1 MVGIMKA
8 PSSVH
13 NDCKKDYIDERYQQF
28 SVPRKR
34 AGSDLDRLP
43 KAPPSSVHGSCI
55 SDYINEKSNVGR
67 TKYSVNKKNKNGDTN
82 ATHRIM
88 RRPLET
94 DTPPIT
100 DTVIINTSD
109 IDRIKKKA
117 IILTPEVLQKMKKE
131 KDDEQDRKNAIAN
144 QRKALMLK
152 LEAERKKKSGPMS
165 DTEVLKRQNDAM
177 ILEEAVKAFEERLD
191 DVKEMNKICTY
202 SRCVTVRDGQK
213 NDKINKYNAEKEENM
228 RHHYIM
234 EAARKKLI
242 AYYDD
247 IEEKKKVERYAG
259 AVVIRQQIAFNE
271 LQRQIADEVKIQE
284 GLKIKREIQRRNEE
298 ELKKLEAK
306 RLAGI
311 AMMKNMVKENEMA
324 EEARKEEAH
333 EREWREK
340 EHAEAEKLRLMNEEL
355 AFAREQQKNMKMKTL
370 ADLAL
375 TEQINYYKILKLQR
389 EGLEKAKLEEERQH
403 QTRIKNR
410 DEILAQIQKKEEL
423 RKLALRE
430 KFAEGERLKQQMRVE
445 KLRLEQIKERK
456 LNELDRDGV
465 PAKYKVDLIKKKVGL
480 C

>member
-259 AVVIRQQIAFNE
+259 AVVIRQQIAVF
-271 LQRQIADEVKIQE
+271 I
-284 GLKIKREIQRRNEE
+284 
-298 ELKKLEAK
+298 
-306 RLAGI
+306 
-311 AMMKNMVKENEMA
+311 
-324 EEARKEEAH
+324 
-333 EREWREK
+333 
-340 EHAEAEKLRLMNEEL
+340 
-355 AFAREQQKNMKMKTL
+355 
-370 ADLAL
+370 L
-375 TEQINYYKILKLQR
+375 TCI
-389 EGLEKAKLEEERQH
+389 
-403 QTRIKNR
+403 
-410 DEILAQIQKKEEL
+410 
-423 RKLALRE
+423 
-430 KFAEGERLKQQMRVE
+430 
-445 KLRLEQIKERK
+445 
-456 LNELDRDGV
+456 
-465 PAKYKVDLIKKKVGL
+465 
-480 C
+480 